1 VTPRPGHAG
10 RVLRR
15 SWIFTRLSREGR
27 AVLAMAS
34 SVLPFGVSLGRD
46 ETYLLVLATLA
57 LLAASLLVSSAYR
70 AQGLVVVASVP
81 ARVPL
86 GDELCVALELGNGG
100 GRELRQLRVEPPPL
114 GYDGRLLEL
123 PADVERLAPGERRR
137 VQARLRFKR
146 RGTHQLAPFRVA
158 QLLPLE
164 LAQGAAS
171 KSLATSF
178 LVVPRVACVT
188 AVGAARSRRQQL
200 AGLAGAS
207 RVAEASDLAGV
218 RPYRAG
224 DALRELHARSWARHG
239 VPMVRQYRENHS
251 ARLGVVVDTDASL
264 QSEAAFEAGLSLAAG
279 IVARLSEG
287 EQLAD
292 LLVTAERAERLALG
306 RQCASLERALDL
318 LATLQRSPGFQGE
331 RLLEQLAPHLG
342 GLSCVVLV
350 ALGWDEARAA
360 LLARLEAC
368 GTSTLAYVLTEQ
380 VEPGPRPAWLAHA
393 GRVRGVPIGAIARG
407 EELLL

>member
-1 VTPRPGHAG
+1 
-10 RVLRR
+10 
-15 SWIFTRLSREGR
+15 
-27 AVLAMAS
+27 
-34 SVLPFGVSLGRD
+34 
-46 ETYLLVLATLA
+46 
-57 LLAASLLVSSAYR
+57 
-70 AQGLVVVASVP
+70 
-81 ARVPL
+81 
-86 GDELCVALELGNGG
+86 
-100 GRELRQLRVEPPPL
+100 
-114 GYDGRLLEL
+114 
-123 PADVERLAPGERRR
+123 
-137 VQARLRFKR
+137 
-146 RGTHQLAPFRVA
+146 
-158 QLLPLE
+158 
-164 LAQGAAS
+164 
-171 KSLATSF
+171 
-178 LVVPRVACVT
+178 
-188 AVGAARSRRQQL
+188 
-200 AGLAGAS
+200 
-207 RVAEASDLAGV
+207 
-218 RPYRAG
+218 
-224 DALRELHARSWARHG
+224 
-239 VPMVRQYRENHS
+239 
-251 ARLGVVVDTDASL
+251 VVDTDASL